1 MSSLDRRGFAGSP
14 EFVRLLEQLSGARNP
29 SSRPGEDDHS
39 IRDLLSRPGDDDSVR
54 DLLFRPERD
63 GGYTYELLSG
73 GPSFDLSYPKIPGR
87 DLEGIP
93 NANDP
98 AMKRKLMERYLKNP
112 GGQELPGFLKKV

>member
-1 MSSLDRRGFAGSP
+1 MDFAGSP
-14 EFVRLLEQLSGARNP
+14 KFVQLLEQLNGAQDLLY
-29 SSRPGEDDHS
+29 RPGEDDYPP
-39 IRDLLSRPGDDDSVR
+39 RDLLY
-54 DLLFRPERD
+54 RPERD